1 MNGDSLTDFRSDAD
15 GSASGQRAAESWLFS
30 GDRGNYQVSDFWVDR
45 PLTNSV
51 NISSLGQQNVGL
63 EPNAQINSVVKTD
76 GIINWAI
83 GKSVLTMGAIELP
96 QF

>member
-1 MNGDSLTDFRSDAD
+1 MTDFRSDAD

-30 GDRGNYQVSDFWVDR
+30 GDRGNYQVSDFLVDR

-63 EPNAQINSVVKTD
+63 ESNAQINSVVKTD
-76 GIINWAI
+76 GIMNWAI